1 MTLRT
6 LEDKR
11 ILITRPRT
19 QAEHLM
25 TEIESRAGQA
35 ILCPAID
42 VIEVP
47 TKFMS
52 LATVHDAIIFVS
64 PTSVEMGWK
73 KVKGLIEASEN
84 ILIAAVGIATGR
96 KVLDE
101 GFKALFPDGQGG
113 ARALIELL
121 RGQLDLSTSRLLVVN
136 GEGGDGD
143 LEELLKLE
151 GAEVH
156 TFACYRRIDIRD
168 ASQSER
174 LGASTDGFDAW
185 VATSR
190 RSIDNILAQF
200 KGQRIKLKAIPLFVN
215 HSAIAY
221 EALAK
226 GVTTVFVCQDA
237 GRAMIQNLES
247 WFMSMKLKE

>member
-1 MTLRT
+1 MT
-6 LEDKR
+6 
-11 ILITRPRT
+11 
-19 QAEHLM
+19 Q
-25 TEIESRAGQA
+25 IENRAGQA

-47 TKFMS
+47 TKSMS

-73 KVKGLIEASEN
+73 KVEGLIETSEN

-121 RGQLDLSTSRLLVVN
+121 RGQLDLSTSRLLVIN

-168 ASQSER
+168 ASQPER
-174 LGASTDGFDAW
+174 LGASIDGFDAW

-215 HSAIAY
+215 HSAIAD

>member
-6 LEDKR
+6 LENKR

-19 QAEHLM
+19 QADQLM
-25 TEIESRAGQA
+25 TQIESRAGQA

-47 TKFMS
+47 TKFLSS
-52 LATVHDAIIFVS
+52 LTIHDAIIFVS
-64 PTSVEMGWK
+64 PTSVEMGWE

-84 ILIAAVGIATGR
+84 ILIAAVGVATGR

-174 LGASTDGFDAW
+174 LGASTYGFDAW

-226 GVTTVFVCQDA
+226 GVTTIFVCQDA
-237 GRAMIQNLES
+237 GRTMIQSLED
-247 WFMSMKLKE
+247 WFMSLKLKE

>member
-1 MTLRT
+1 MT
-6 LEDKR
+6 
-11 ILITRPRT
+11 
-19 QAEHLM
+19 Q
-25 TEIESRAGQA
+25 IESRAGQA

-42 VIEVP
+42 VIELQ

-73 KVKGLIEASEN
+73 KVKGLIESSEN
-84 ILIAAVGIATGR
+84 ILIAAVGIATGG

-136 GEGGDGD
+136 GEGGDGE

-156 TFACYRRIDIRD
+156 TFACYRRIDVRD
-168 ASQSER
+168 ASQPER
-174 LGASTDGFDAW
+174 LWPSMDGLDAW

-190 RSIDNILAQF
+190 RSVNNILVQF
-200 KGQRIKLKAIPLFVN
+200 RGQRIKLKDIPLFVN
-215 HSAIAY
+215 HSAIAG

-237 GRAMIQNLES
+237 GRTMIQSLED
-247 WFMSMKLKE
+247 WFMSLKLKE